1 VSAAA
6 WYAARAG
13 GIVAFCLLSASVAL
27 GFLLAGRKR
36 FAWPRFAVEEL
47 HRTLSLLT
55 AAFLVIHGGSLLLDR
70 VVPFS
75 LAQEL
80 VPFTAGYRPFAVGLG
95 VLSAELLAAIGIT
108 NALRRRIPHRLW
120 RRAHYLTIL
129 VWIGTIGHVVLVG
142 TDRGDA
148 WMLGLLGGAVGAVVL
163 CGLYRL
169 DRAFPEETIAVAASE
184 RSTA

>member
-1 VSAAA
+1 MSGAA

-13 GIVAFCLLSASVAL
+13 GIVAFCLLSASVAV

-36 FAWPRFAVEEL
+36 FTWPRFAVEEL

-55 AAFLVIHGGSLLLDR
+55 ATFLVIHGGSLLLDR

-75 LAQEL
+75 LSQEL
-80 VPFTAGYRPFAVGLG
+80 VPFTSGYRPFAVGLG
-95 VLSAELLAAIGIT
+95 VLSAELLAGIGLT
-108 NALRRRIPHRLW
+108 NALRRQIPHRLW
-120 RRAHYLTIL
+120 RRAHYLTIV
-129 VWIGTIGHVVLVG
+129 VWLGAVAHVLLVG
-142 TDRGDA
+142 TDRGET
-148 WMLGLLGGAVGAVVL
+148 WLLALVGGAVGSVVL

-169 DRAFPEETIAVAASE
+169 DRALPAPTASGGAPT

>member
-1 VSAAA
+1 VSGAA

-27 GFLLAGRKR
+27 GFLLAGRAR

-55 AAFLVIHGGSLLLDR
+55 GTFVVVHGGALLLDR

-75 LAQEL
+75 LGQEL
-80 VPFTAGYRPFAVGLG
+80 VPFTAGYRPFGVGLG
-95 VLSAELLAAIGIT
+95 VVSAELLAAVAAT
-108 NALRRRIPHRLW
+108 NALRRRIPHRVW
-120 RRAHYLTIL
+120 RRAHYLTIP
-129 VWIGTIGHVVLVG
+129 VWVGATAHVLLVG
-142 TDRGDA
+142 TDRGEG
-148 WMLGLLGGAVGAVVL
+148 WLLTLVGLAVGSVAL
-163 CGLYRL
+163 CGLHRL
-169 DRAFPEETIAVAASE
+169 DRALPAPPAEGTTQ

>member
-1 VSAAA
+1 V

-27 GFLLAGRKR
+27 GFLLAGRTR

-55 AAFLVIHGGSLLLDR
+55 GVFLAVHGGSLLVDR

-95 VLSAELLAAIGIT
+95 VLAADVLAAVAVT
-108 NALRRRIPHRLW
+108 NALRRRIPHRVW
-120 RRAHYLTIL
+120 RRAHYLTIP
-129 VWIGTIGHVVLVG
+129 VWLAATAHLLLAG
-142 TDRGDA
+142 TDRGEA
-148 WMLGLLGGAVGAVVL
+148 WLLALVGLAVGTVAL
-163 CGLYRL
+163 CGLHRL
-169 DRAFPEETIAVAASE
+169 DRALPAPPAEGPAR